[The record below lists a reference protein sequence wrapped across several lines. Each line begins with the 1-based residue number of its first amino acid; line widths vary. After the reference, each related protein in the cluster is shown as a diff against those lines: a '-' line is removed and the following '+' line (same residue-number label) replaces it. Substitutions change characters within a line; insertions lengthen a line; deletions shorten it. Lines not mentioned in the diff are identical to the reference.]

1 MKTKIARSTIYMLT
15 FFFTLHLTPAI
26 YINSSY
32 LSEYIHPEYVGF
44 IYTLASIF
52 TVLSLLGIRKVL
64 KKIGN
69 FKTIFSILLIEFIS
83 LITLAFSHNSH
94 LVITAFILT
103 FVATSLTFFNLDI
116 FLESLSKD
124 SDTGGT
130 RGVFLTS
137 LNTAFFIGPLI
148 TGLLI
153 DSDDFWKV
161 YLMGAILLFPVFYI
175 LIHYMKDFKDPVY
188 NKPHFLKTSK
198 KIFNDFS
205 LRSIFSSVFLLR
217 FFFSWMIIY
226 TPLYLHNE
234 IGFSLADTSLIIGIA
249 LIPFILLEA
258 PLGKIADK
266 YLGEKEIL
274 TAGFIIT
281 AGATMIIPFIE
292 APIFW
297 LWAAILFT
305 TRIGASMIEVMTE
318 TYIFKKINAS
328 SIDVVSFFRMVRP
341 TAYIA
346 SPIIASVL
354 LIHIDFKY
362 IFLILGAVVLYGIR
376 FSLVIKDTK

>member
-1 MKTKIARSTIYMLT
+1 MNIKIARSTIYILT

-32 LSEYIHPEYVGF
+32 LSEYINPDYVGF
-44 IYTLASIF
+44 IYTFASIV

-64 KKIGN
+64 KRIGN
-69 FKTIFSILLIEFIS
+69 FQTIFSILLVELIS
-83 LITLAFSHNSH
+83 LLTLAFSNNPH

-116 FLESLSKD
+116 FLESLSEN
-124 SDTGGT
+124 STTGGT

-137 LNTAFFIGPLI
+137 LNTAFILGPLI

-153 DSDDFWKV
+153 DGEDFWKV
-161 YLMGAILLFPVFYI
+161 YLMGAILLIPVFYI
-175 LIHYMKDFKDPVY
+175 LVRYMKDFKDPVY
-188 NKPHFLKTSK
+188 HKPHFLKTAK
-198 KIFNDFS
+198 KIFDDFS

-226 TPLYLHNE
+226 IPIYLHNE

-249 LIPFILLEA
+249 LIPFIILEA

-281 AGATMIIPFIE
+281 AGATMVIPFIE

-297 LWAAILFT
+297 LWAIVLFT

-318 TYIFKKINAS
+318 TYLFKKINAS
-328 SIDVVSFFRMVRP
+328 SIDVVSSFRMVRP
-341 TAYIA
+341 IAYIV
-346 SPIIASVL
+346 SPIIASIL

-362 IFLILGAVVLYGIR
+362 IFLILGAIILYGIR

>member
-1 MKTKIARSTIYMLT
+1 
-15 FFFTLHLTPAI
+15 
-26 YINSSY
+26 
-32 LSEYIHPEYVGF
+32 
-44 IYTLASIF
+44 
-52 TVLSLLGIRKVL
+52 
-64 KKIGN
+64 
-69 FKTIFSILLIEFIS
+69 
-83 LITLAFSHNSH
+83 
-94 LVITAFILT
+94 
-103 FVATSLTFFNLDI
+103 
-116 FLESLSKD
+116 
-124 SDTGGT
+124 
-130 RGVFLTS
+130 
-137 LNTAFFIGPLI
+137 
-148 TGLLI
+148 
-153 DSDDFWKV
+153 
-161 YLMGAILLFPVFYI
+161 
-175 LIHYMKDFKDPVY
+175 
-188 NKPHFLKTSK
+188 
-198 KIFNDFS
+198 
-205 LRSIFSSVFLLR
+205 
-217 FFFSWMIIY
+217 MIIY